1 MDEVKPERNGSD
13 GGGVGALK
21 TELAMHLDNSP
32 LAAIRWDSGFRLVQW
47 SPQAERM
54 FGWRAE
60 ELLGKGFGE
69 WRFVYGEDLE
79 AVNEIAERLLSGA
92 ETRNVYENR
101 NFTKDGRVLECQWHN
116 SVLLDEDGKLSSV
129 FSLVQDVTPERE
141 AEREVRRLNAELEER
156 VRVRT
161 AELGVVQ
168 SAVDQVRESVL
179 ITDADLV
186 PPGPRIEYVNSYFC
200 EVTGYTPGEVLGD
213 SPRVLQG
220 EQTDRAVL
228 DELKSCLMENR
239 KFSGETVNYKKD
251 GTPYIVEWTVTP
263 VMGDNGEA
271 EHYVSI
277 QRDLTEKRR
286 AERELNRHRE
296 QLAHIARVNMM
307 GEMATALAHEVN
319 QPLTAITN
327 YLGVVTDQLRGD
339 GVPQEEMVRVLD
351 RVQREAIRAGSVIRQ
366 LRRFVKKGELE
377 PVPVDLGALVRGAIG
392 LVGLEAKERGV
403 GLDLSVEPD
412 LPAVMGDAV
421 QIEQV
426 VLNVVRNAIEA
437 VADLDEAR
445 RLVRLSVRAETGST
459 TGGGVPGTGRQ
470 TVVPTSGEDDPGRR
484 AAQAAL
490 GSAGAGVWVE
500 DEGPGLDDKAK
511 RWVFE
516 PYATT
521 REEGMG
527 MGLPISY
534 SIAESY
540 GGRLWAEDRRDGKP
554 GAVFRLWLPAYKG

>member
-1 MDEVKPERNGSD
+1 MDDVKGFS
-13 GGGVGALK
+13 GGGAGGLQ
-21 TELAMHLDNSP
+21 TQLAMHLDNSP

-54 FGWRAE
+54 FGWKAD

-69 WRFVYGEDLE
+69 WRFVHDDDLE
-79 AVNEIAERLLSGA
+79 AVNAIAEELLSGA
-92 ETRNVYENR
+92 ESRNVYENR
-101 NFTKDGRVLECQWHN
+101 NYTRDGRVLECQWHN
-116 SVLLDEDGKLSSV
+116 SVLLDEAGRLSSV

-200 EVTGYTPGEVLGD
+200 EITGYAPGEVLGH
-213 SPRVLQG
+213 SPRLLQG
-220 EQTDRAVL
+220 KDTDRAVL
-228 DELKSCLMENR
+228 DDLKACLIRNQ
-239 KFSGETVNYKKD
+239 KFSGETTNYKKD
-251 GTPYIVEWTVTP
+251 RTPYIVEWTVTP
-263 VMGDNGEA
+263 VLGEDGRA
-271 EHYVSI
+271 KHYVSI

-307 GEMATALAHEVN
+307 GEMATSLAHEVN

-327 YLGVVTDQLRGD
+327 YLGVITDQLRGD
-339 GVPQEEMVRVLD
+339 GVSNEEVVQVLE

-366 LRRFVKKGELE
+366 LRRFVKKGEPE

-392 LVGLEAKERGV
+392 LVGVEAKERRV
-403 GLDLSVEPD
+403 RLVLRVDKA
-412 LPAVMGDAV
+412 LPEVMGDPV

-437 VADLDEAR
+437 VAELGEDR
-445 RLVRLSVRAETGST
+445 REVTLRVKAETGST
-459 TGGGVPGTGRQ
+459 SGGGVPGTGRQ
-470 TVVPTSGEDDPGRR
+470 TVVPTAGDDPGKQ

-490 GSAGAGVWVE
+490 GSTGAGVWVE
-500 DEGPGLDDKAK
+500 DHGPGLDDKAK

-521 REEGMG
+521 RDEGMG